1 MGLLKKKTPKTK
13 SKESVMT
20 GETLGVILIL
30 FATLSL
36 VCMIAGESIFGD
48 VGEVLGSFI
57 LGVFGYFGYLVQVYF
72 FTLGIRLLTD
82 KESPFT
88 VKTRLISTIAF
99 LSLAIFCQVLTVN
112 ASIEDFGAYVS
123 ASFNA
128 GVEDKIFS
136 AGGAVTGII
145 TFFFLKIL
153 SYTGALVVSGLL
165 FGISAY
171 ALVKSFSQ
179 KGAFKS
185 HAPKFRG
192 SYIVHEDDKKEET
205 PTTETTTKESEI
217 TNFTEQEVA
226 QKKPEQKLF
235 INNDT
240 ALSFK
245 SKREITREDPASV
258 LKIDHAQ
265 NGLVIG
271 RAGAPFTE
279 EYEKTLQQ
287 KIEYIKNP
295 APIKLEKPLGV
306 GTTQVSNVIK
316 ETPIEQPKKQVKPTN
331 IPIFEHEEKSEYE
344 IADDATSHAAAF
356 SKFANLSEPTVVE
369 AEDTFRPLPPVTE
382 KEEVKPTPIAEPIIE
397 EVEDVAEIEEIAEIE
412 EVISEPENEPIKR
425 PSIFDEPEENIDE
438 TVIEE
443 DYEEIS
449 ETCETEEIDEID
461 EIKDEIETSPITSNE
476 RVQEILFG
484 DSKKQA
490 EKPSIFEQAPVTESK
505 PSMGFGRTVSAPK
518 VEEKPEEK
526 KKEIPPIN
534 RRYFRP
540 PLELLKTYVSDGTVT
555 EDHET
560 RKTIIKQTLEDF
572 NINAEPV
579 GQIQGPTVTRYEVMM
594 PAGVPV
600 KKILTHDDDLRMRL
614 ASFSGI
620 RIQAPIPGKNL
631 VGIEVANTHAEK
643 VGLKEILAYMQKR
656 EKKGKLDFA
665 IGKDIVGK
673 AIVDDLSKGPHFL
686 VAGTTGS
693 GKSVCLNVMIVSLIM
708 QYSPEELRLIL
719 VDPKGNEFIP
729 YQHIPHLMIDE
740 IITQPKKALAALAW
754 AQEEMEKR
762 YKLLAAMGGVR
773 DIDAYNQ
780 KIDDKTPRM
789 PRIVFVVDELSN
801 LMETCKREM
810 EARILSIAQKARAVG
825 IHMVLATQRPS
836 VDIITGTI
844 KGNLPSRIALKV
856 TSFADSSTILGQGG
870 AEKLLGYGDMLYKN
884 SSMGE
889 TERYQGAWITDEE
902 IYAVVDYIKDKNKAY
917 FDDEMSEF
925 LEKEM
930 HAGEEPAPTMPVDG
944 SGKIEADDGNDE
956 VSQALA
962 VGLMDN
968 GISTSKLQR
977 MLRMG
982 YNSASRL
989 VDTLEYK
996 QLISGNEGS
1005 KARRVLIDKG
1015 QFQEM
1020 FGVTAEEVYDVVW
1033 QNVLK
1038 GK

>member
-1 MGLLKKKTPKTK
+1 MGLLKKKTPTAKK
-13 SKESVMT
+13 KESIMT

-48 VGEVLGSFI
+48 VGEVIGSFI
-57 LGVFGYFGYLVQVYF
+57 LGVFGYMGYLVEIAF

-82 KESPFT
+82 KDSPFT
-88 VKTRLISTIAF
+88 VKARLLATVAF

-112 ASIEDFGAYVS
+112 VETQAFGEYVS

-128 GVEDKIFS
+128 GTVENKIFS
-136 AGGAVTGII
+136 AGGAITGMI
-145 TFFFLKIL
+145 TYFFLQIL
-153 SYTGALVVSGLL
+153 SYTGALVVSGIL
-165 FGISAY
+165 FGIFAY
-171 ALVKSFSQ
+171 SLVKSFSL
-179 KGAFKS
+179 KSVLKS
-185 HAPKFRG
+185 HSAKFRG
-192 SYIVHEDDKKEET
+192 SYIVHDEDKKEEKKT
-205 PTTETTTKESEI
+205 QESTADANIGDEFAEQPI
-217 TNFTEQEVA
+217 TH
-226 QKKPEQKLF
+226 KKPEQKLF

-240 ALSFK
+240 AISFK
-245 SKREITREDPASV
+245 SKREMTREDPESI
-258 LKIDHAQ
+258 LKIDQ
-265 NGLVIG
+265 SKNGLVIG
-271 RAGAPFTE
+271 RADSPWTS

-287 KIEYIKNP
+287 KIEYVKSP
-295 APIKLEKPLGV
+295 APFKLEKPLGV

-316 ETPIEQPKKQVKPTN
+316 ETPKPEPKEQPKPIVNN

-344 IADDATSHAAAF
+344 IADDAKSHADAF
-356 SKFANLSEPTVVE
+356 SRFANLPEPTGLE
-369 AEDTFRPLPPVTE
+369 AEQIFRPLPVEPE
-382 KEEVKPTPIAEPIIE
+382 KPEEPIKEETPIIE
-397 EVEDVAEIEEIAEIE
+397 EVPEIKEESRIEKEPTDSIFASTKINEEIVNEVEEVPETQEISEIEEIE
-412 EVISEPENEPIKR
+412 EVK
-425 PSIFDEPEENIDE
+425 
-438 TVIEE
+438 
-443 DYEEIS
+443 
-449 ETCETEEIDEID
+449 ETEEIEDFS
-461 EIKDEIETSPITSNE
+461 SPITSNE

-484 DSKKQA
+484 ESKKDVI
-490 EKPSIFEQAPVTESK
+490 EDKPSVFEPTPKEEQK
-505 PSMGFGRTVSAPK
+505 PAMGFGRTVSANAVEK
-518 VEEKPEEK
+518 TAEEKPEEK
-526 KKEIPPIN
+526 KKEIPPVN

-540 PLELLKTYVSDGTVT
+540 PLELLKTYVNDGTVT

-560 RKTIIKQTLEDF
+560 RKAIIKQTLEEF
-572 NINAEPV
+572 NIKAEPV
-579 GQIQGPTVTRYEVMM
+579 GQVQGPTVTRYEVMM

-614 ASFSGI
+614 ASRNGI
-620 RIQAPIPGKNL
+620 RIEAPIPGKNL
-631 VGIEVANTHAEK
+631 VGIEVANSHPDT
-643 VGLKEILAYMQKR
+643 VGLKEIIQFMQKR

-665 IGKDIVGK
+665 IGKDIVGN
-673 AIVDDLSKGPHFL
+673 AIVDDLSQGPHFL

-693 GKSVCLNVMIVSLIM
+693 GKSVCLNIMIVSLIM

-762 YKLLAAMGGVR
+762 YKMLADMGGLR
-773 DIDAYNQ
+773 SIDAYNQ

-870 AEKLLGYGDMLYKN
+870 AEKLLGHGDMLYKN

-889 TERYQGAWITDEE
+889 TERYQGAWITDDE
-902 IYAVVDYIKDKNKAY
+902 IYAVVEYIKDKNKAY

-930 HAGEEPAPTMPVDG
+930 RAGEESAPTVPSQGGDG
-944 SGKIEADDGNDE
+944 GKDE
-956 VSQALA
+956 VDNLFLQALA
-962 VGLMDN
+962 HGIANN
-968 GISTSKLQR
+968 GISISMIQR
-977 MLRMG
+977 RFQVGYAKAGGIVDKMERMG
-982 YNSASRL
+982 L
-989 VDTLEYK
+989 V
-996 QLISGNEGS
+996 SSNEGS
-1005 KARRVLIDKG
+1005 KARRILITREE
-1015 QFQEM
+1015 FTER
-1020 FGVTAEEVYDVVW
+1020 FGVSPDAV
-1033 QNVLK
+1033 
-1038 GK
+1038 

>member
-1 MGLLKKKTPKTK
+1 MGLFKKKTPTAKK
-13 SKESVMT
+13 KESIMT

-48 VGEVLGSFI
+48 VGEVIGSFI
-57 LGVFGYFGYLVQVYF
+57 LGVFGYFGYLVQIYS

-82 KESPFT
+82 KDSPFT
-88 VKTRLISTIAF
+88 IKARLLGTVAF

-112 ASIEDFGAYVS
+112 ATTEVFGEYVS
-123 ASFNA
+123 ASFN
-128 GVEDKIFS
+128 GGTVENKIFS

-145 TFFFLKIL
+145 TYFFLKIL
-153 SYTGALVVSGLL
+153 SYTGALVVSGIL

-171 ALVKSFSQ
+171 ALVKSFSS
-179 KGAFKS
+179 KAVLKS
-185 HAPKFRG
+185 RSPKFKG
-192 SYIVHEDDKKEET
+192 SYIVHEDDKKEEKQEET
-205 PTTETTTKESEI
+205 PIAPQTTQSFEGPIKP
-217 TNFTEQEVA
+217 Q
-226 QKKPEQKLF
+226 KPEQRLF
-235 INNDT
+235 INHDT

-245 SKREITREDPASV
+245 SKREMTREDPSSI
-258 LKIDHAQ
+258 LKIDHST

-271 RAGAPFTE
+271 RAGSPFTE

-287 KIEYIKNP
+287 KIEYIKSP

-316 ETPIEQPKKQVKPTN
+316 ETPKEQPKEQNKPIAKN

-344 IADDATSHAAAF
+344 IADDAKSHADAF
-356 SKFANLSEPTVVE
+356 SRFANLTEPTEVE
-369 AEDTFRPLPPVTE
+369 ADHTFRPLYTETE
-382 KEEVKPTPIAEPIIE
+382 KPVETKVEEKPTVTFTESTTIEDAIEKYEEVEEVNEVLKTPEIKEEPTVRTSIFDEPIKEEIIE
-397 EVEDVAEIEEIAEIE
+397 EIPKIKEIEEIEDIAEIE
-412 EVISEPENEPIKR
+412 EV
-425 PSIFDEPEENIDE
+425 EEI
-438 TVIEE
+438 
-443 DYEEIS
+443 EEIS
-449 ETCETEEIDEID
+449 
-461 EIKDEIETSPITSNE
+461 SPITSNE

-484 DSKKQA
+484 DSKKDVI
-490 EKPSIFEQAPVTESK
+490 EDKSLSFEQPKVSEQK
-505 PSMGFGRTVSAPK
+505 PAMGFGRTISQSVPEVKA
-518 VEEKPEEK
+518 EEKPEEK

-540 PLELLKTYVSDGTVT
+540 PLELLKTYVNDGTVS

-560 RKTIIKQTLEDF
+560 RKAIIKQTLEDF

-614 ASFSGI
+614 ASISGI

-631 VGIEVANTHAEK
+631 VGIEVANSHAET

-665 IGKDIVGK
+665 IGKDIVGN

-693 GKSVCLNVMIVSLIM
+693 GKSVCLNIMIVSLIM

-762 YKLLAAMGGVR
+762 YKLLANMGGVR

-870 AEKLLGYGDMLYKN
+870 AEKLLGHGDMLYKN

-889 TERYQGAWITDEE
+889 TERYQGAWITDDE

-930 HAGEEPAPTMPVDG
+930 RAGEEPAPSATSQSVDG
-944 SGKIEADDGNDE
+944 GKDE
-956 VSQALA
+956 VDSLFLQALA
-962 VGLMDN
+962 HGLANN
-968 GISTSKLQR
+968 GISISMIQR
-977 MLRMG
+977 RFQVGYAKAGGIVDKMERMG
-982 YNSASRL
+982 L
-989 VDTLEYK
+989 V
-996 QLISGNEGS
+996 SGNEGS
-1005 KARRVLIDKG
+1005 KARRILITREEFTDR
-1015 QFQEM
+1015 
-1020 FGVTAEEVYDVVW
+1020 FGVSPDAV
-1033 QNVLK
+1033 
-1038 GK
+1038 